1 MSWLDVILVALL
13 CLSLFGGYKRGAVLQ
28 VLGLLGLAIGVL
40 IGTALAPNIARISHD
55 RTVRATVAFGALVIL
70 AGAGNLLGALVG
82 SRIKRRTRGKVLG
95 RFDSVLGAA
104 VSAAALFLATWFLA
118 LNLVSGPFPFVARG
132 IQGSKVVSA
141 ITSIMPAPPSL
152 IGELRAVLNTLG
164 FPDVFV
170 GLPPVPAP
178 AVTDPTSAQLKAA
191 EDAASASTVE
201 VLADGCYK
209 GFYDQGSGF
218 VISPGYLI
226 TNAHVVG
233 GSTRQWVHQGAND
246 YTATVVA
253 FDPALDVAILH
264 VPDLHDKPLVLA
276 GGESA
281 RGAVGAVLGYP
292 GGGPLTGVKA
302 AVRQVI
308 DAVGRDIYGGGEVTR
323 RMYEVQAQIRPGNS
337 GGPFVLTDGQ
347 VAGLVFASS
356 VTSDQVGYAM
366 VVGRLQPVID
376 QGVRRTAAVDT
387 QSCAR

>member
-1 MSWLDVILVALL
+1 L
-13 CLSLFGGYKRGAVLQ
+13 
-28 VLGLLGLAIGVL
+28 GVL
-40 IGTALAPNIARISHD
+40 V
-55 RTVRATVAFGALVIL
+55 TVT
-70 AGAGNLLGALVG
+70 GAGNLLGTVVG
-82 SRIKRRTRGKVLG
+82 SRIKKRTRGNLLG

-104 VSAAALFLATWFLA
+104 VSSIALFLATWFLA

-132 IQGSKVVSA
+132 IQGSKVVGA
-141 ITSIMPAPPSL
+141 INAIMPEPPSL
-152 IGELRAVLNTLG
+152 IGELRTVLNTLG

-178 AVTDPTSAQLKAA
+178 PVTDPTDAQAKAA
-191 EDAASASTVE
+191 EAAVSASTVE

-218 VISPGYLI
+218 VVSPGYVI

-233 GSTRQWVHQGAND
+233 GSTRQWVHQGARD
-246 YTATVVA
+246 FAATVVA

-264 VPDLHDKPLVLA
+264 VPDLHDKPVILA
-276 GGESA
+276 GTEAA
-281 RGAVGAVLGYP
+281 RGAVGAVLGFP

-308 DAVGRDIYGGGEVTR
+308 DAVGRDIYGRGEVTR

-337 GGPFVLTDGQ
+337 GGPFVLADGK

-366 VVGRLQPVID
+366 VIGRLAPVID
-376 QGVRRTAAVDT
+376 QGVRQTAAVNT

>member
-1 MSWLDVILVALL
+1 MSWLDLILLALL
-13 CLSLFGGYKRGAVLQ
+13 GLSLLGGYKRGAVIQ
-28 VLGLLGLAIGVL
+28 VLGLLGLALGVIL
-40 IGTALAPNIARISHD
+40 GTALAPNIARVSQD
-55 RTVRATVAFGALVIL
+55 RSVRATIALGVLVIVT
-70 AGAGNLLGALVG
+70 AAGNLLGTLAG
-82 SRIKRRTRGKVLG
+82 TRIKKRTKGNFLG

-104 VSAAALFLATWFLA
+104 VSVIALFLATWFLA

-132 IQGSKVVSA
+132 IQGSKLVSA
-141 ITSIMPAPPSL
+141 INSVMPAPPSL
-152 IGELRAVLNTLG
+152 IGELRTVLNTLG

-178 AVTDPTSAQLKAA
+178 PVTDPTDAQAKAA
-191 EDAASASTVE
+191 ETAAWASTVE

-218 VISPGYLI
+218 VVAPGYVM

-233 GSTRQWVHQGAND
+233 GSSRQWVHQGSKD

-276 GGESA
+276 SNEA
-281 RGAVGAVLGYP
+281 TRGAVGAVLGYP

-302 AVRQVI
+302 AVRQAI
-308 DAVGRDIYGGGEVTR
+308 DAVGRDIYGRGEVTR

-337 GGPFVLTDGQ
+337 GGPFVLADGT

-356 VTSDQVGYAM
+356 VTSNQVGYAM
-366 VVGRLQPVID
+366 VVGRLESVI
-376 QGVRRTAAVDT
+376 GPAVRQIVAVNT